1 MYTLIVQCPLLNCGI
16 PVKVA
21 AVVMVCSLSS
31 FPRPQPQ
38 CSPYKNSPRV
48 CAYEEDCAACAVYV
62 HAKDCVCV
70 QWRRWRASSS
80 TSSSTC
86 RPNST
91 CRHCTIRW
99 WGWGLCPAQDLLQDQ
114 TRAKQ
119 GHKKKWLFLQRFF
132 AKSRPGFWLYCVVLS
147 TCCVTRTAINIS

>member
-1 MYTLIVQCPLLNCGI
+1 MYTLIVQCPLLNSGI

-62 HAKDCVCV
+62 EAKDCVCAMAAV
-70 QWRRWRASSS
+70 ASLLVL
-80 TSSSTC
+80 SSTC

-132 AKSRPGFWLYCVVLS
+132 AKSRPGFWWYCVVLS

>member
-1 MYTLIVQCPLLNCGI
+1 MYTLIVQCPLLNSSI
-16 PVKVA
+16 LVKMA

-80 TSSSTC
+80 SPPPVAQTPPAAIAPSGGGGGGCALRRIFC
-86 RPNST
+86 RTKPGQSKGTKRNGCFCKDFS
-91 CRHCTIRW
+91 
-99 WGWGLCPAQDLLQDQ
+99 PKVDLASGG
-114 TRAKQ
+114 TV
-119 GHKKKWLFLQRFF
+119 LF
-132 AKSRPGFWLYCVVLS
+132 
-147 TCCVTRTAINIS
+147 